1 VLKIKWNIFHQYQK
15 HWKLY
20 FHILDQGQI
29 MSMGA
34 KYLTYNK
41 KDNQTK
47 RPPDKK
53 IIRQMTIRP
62 NNNQTK

>member
-1 VLKIKWNIFHQYQK
+1 
-15 HWKLY
+15 
-20 FHILDQGQI
+20 

-62 NNNQTK
+62 NNNKTKWQSDQITIRLNDSQTKRQSD